1 MIQALFLE
9 KNRALTRGVIISP
22 PPLGPRSISGHL
34 FCSSPNPAQTVTVAM
49 NESTRLIKIED
60 PQECRVIERN
70 ALLGHHTRIDYLP
83 VDGLRK
89 RYITKQK
96 VVLRVGEALVT

>member
-1 MIQALFLE
+1 
-9 KNRALTRGVIISP
+9 
-22 PPLGPRSISGHL
+22 
-34 FCSSPNPAQTVTVAM
+34 M

-83 VDGLRK
+83 VDGLRSGISRSK
-89 RYITKQK
+89 RWFYAW
-96 VVLRVGEALVT
+96 VRRS